1 MEEVLG
7 ISCEFRL
14 GGRVFGRRITGDDA
28 SRRLEYLLGGS
39 KYCFRHGVRCHAEDG
54 RDIGEGRGPQTAQ
67 ASHDGHFGCAVE
79 LRLSADPYLASSLSP
94 AGFFVR

>member
-7 ISCEFRL
+7 ISCEFRS
-14 GGRVFGRRITGDDA
+14 GDRVIGSRITGDDA
-28 SRRLEYLLGGS
+28 SRRLGYLQGGS
-39 KYCFRHGVRCHAEDG
+39 KYCRHHGVRCHAGDDQG
-54 RDIGEGRGPQTAQ
+54 IGEGRGPQTAQ
-67 ASHDGHFGCAVE
+67 AIHDGHFGCAVE